1 MIFRDHTL
9 LFFHQAVNMFSV
21 IELCFLR
28 RGSVGTD
35 CLRNNIFFLPL
46 LRRLNFFSPGGCRVV
61 QTDFRASW
69 NNLIHHSFEWGHS
82 IEAVEVQTQ
91 RALAKGNTRFF
102 TQKLKKRGSTITVK
116 SNIIWLG
123 AAPANQMFT
132 FLVDYC
138 NLDTVFLLFCLVEE
152 NMMLWFAR
160 AVKTVFIM
168 F

>member
-9 LFFHQAVNMFSV
+9 LHQAVNMFSV

-28 RGSVGTD
+28 WGSVGTD
-35 CLRNNIFFLPL
+35 CLRNNIFFC
-46 LRRLNFFSPGGCRVV
+46 RFSPGGCRVV

-69 NNLIHHSFEWGHS
+69 NNLIHLSFEWGHS

-91 RALAKGNTRFF
+91 RAFAKGNTRFF
-102 TQKLKKRGSTITVK
+102 TQKLNKRGSTITVK

-152 NMMLWFAR
+152 NMKLWFAR
-160 AVKTVFIM
+160 AVKTIFIM